1 MGDWD
6 LEMIEPV
13 DNEFKLK
20 RYKRNNIKI
29 LKDFCIRITNELEE
43 EIEACKNAKE
53 VDRIRR
59 REIDKIFS

>member
-6 LEMIEPV
+6 LEMNEPI
-13 DNEFKLK
+13 DNEFKLNK
-20 RYKRNNIKI
+20 YKKNNIRI
-29 LKDFCIRITNELEE
+29 LKDFCIRITKELED
-43 EIEACKNAKE
+43 EIEKCKDAKE

>member
-6 LEMIEPV
+6 LDMNEPI
-13 DNEFKLK
+13 DNEFKLN

-29 LKDFCIRITNELEE
+29 LKDFCIRITDELEN
-43 EIEACKNAKE
+43 EIEACKDAKQ